1 MLPRS
6 RRAALFLG
14 LAFLAGALLLPR
26 GAAPRGVRPRTP
38 REDRRASAEGL
49 PSPAAPRARV
59 NYLRDIRPLLAAH
72 CYACHGP
79 AAESAAEGSDLR
91 LDRRAEVVRSVIV
104 PGHADRSR
112 LLARVTSPNPKRRMP
127 PPGANRAPLS
137 AAQIDLIRRWIDEGA
152 PYEPHWAFAAPA
164 RPPLPE
170 RGKGNAW
177 GYNPMDAFIA
187 SGHARQGLR
196 PSPEADRVT
205 LLRRLRFDLTG
216 LPPSP
221 SEVDAFVAESS
232 AEPQAA
238 YEKAVERLLASPH
251 FGERLAVL
259 WLDLVR
265 YADTD
270 GYAMDHHREVW
281 MYRDFVIDAFN
292 RNRPFDRFTAQQL
305 AGDLLPGATRED
317 CVGSGYNRLQ
327 MTSQEG
333 CADPR
338 EYTHRYAAD
347 RVRNVGSV
355 WLGVTLGCAECHD
368 HKFDPLPARDF
379 YRLAAFFADIR
390 EKGVGPLEFTRFPDA
405 EQKARLADLDARV
418 ARAERE
424 LGDRELGL
432 KEARARWEA
441 EARQQGGGLPRAVA
455 EALAVEPAQRDH
467 DEEQALV
474 KHFRTVAPELRPLSR
489 SLGELERQRDAL
501 LKTIDTTLLSKSGPP
516 RVVRVRPRGDWADDS
531 GEVVEPGLPAD
542 LAGAAPPG
550 RRLTRLDLA
559 RWLTGPDNPL
569 VARVLVNR
577 LWKLAF
583 GRGLVATPDDF
594 GSRGAPPTHPEL
606 LDWLAAEFVA
616 GGWDVKHVLRLIVT
630 SSTYRQ
636 SSADDAELL
645 RRDPENRWLA
655 RQNRFR
661 LDAEFVRDN
670 ALAVSGLL
678 TTRVGGRSVKPY
690 QPEGFWASRFAE
702 AEKEYRPDA
711 GADQY
716 RRGLYTYWC
725 RSYLHPMLQAF
736 DAPSRQSCT
745 ADRGESCTPF
755 QALVLL
761 NDPTFAEAARVF
773 AARVLLEGG
782 PTTAGRLDRAFRLAQ
797 SRPVRPEEQSVLSR
811 LLEKHRA
818 EFRADPDAAAAVV
831 AAGDSAVPPGVDVV
845 ELAAW
850 TSVARVILNLHE
862 TVTRK

>member
-1 MLPRS
+1 M
-6 RRAALFLG
+6 
-14 LAFLAGALLLPR
+14 
-26 GAAPRGVRPRTP
+26 
-38 REDRRASAEGL
+38 
-49 PSPAAPRARV
+49 AR
-59 NYLRDIRPLLAAH
+59 I
-72 CYACHGP
+72 
-79 AAESAAEGSDLR
+79 
-91 LDRRAEVVRSVIV
+91 
-104 PGHADRSR
+104 
-112 LLARVTSPNPKRRMP
+112 TSQNPKRRMP
-127 PPGANRAPLS
+127 PPGASRAALS
-137 AAQIDLIRRWIDEGA
+137 AEQVDLIRRWIDEGA
-152 PYEPHWAFAAPA
+152 PYEPHWAFTAPA

-170 RGKGNAW
+170 GNANPGW
-177 GYNPMDAFIA
+177 GRNAIDVFIA
-187 SGHARQGLR
+187 VGHARQGLR

-205 LLRRLRFDLTG
+205 LIRRLSFDLTG

-221 SEVDAFVAESS
+221 AEVDAFLRAES
-232 AEPQAA
+232 PDA
-238 YEKAVERLLASPH
+238 YERLVERLLASPH
-251 FGERLAVL
+251 FGECMAVL

-270 GYAMDHHREVW
+270 GYSMDHHRDVW

-292 RNRPFDRFTAQQL
+292 RNRPFDRFTVQQL
-305 AGDLLPGATRED
+305 AGDLLPEASRQD
-317 CVGSGYNRLQ
+317 RVGSGYNRLL

-347 RVRNVGSV
+347 RVRNVASV

-379 YRLAAFFADIR
+379 YRLAAFFADIQ

-405 EQKARLADLDARV
+405 EQKARLADLDARI

-424 LGDRELGL
+424 LRDRERDL
-432 KEARARWEA
+432 KEARARWED
-441 EARQQGGGLPRAVA
+441 EARQQGGDGLPKAVV
-455 EALAVEPAQRDH
+455 EALAVEPAQRDGE
-467 DEEQALV
+467 EEQALAR
-474 KHFRTVAPELRPLSR
+474 HFRTVAPELLPLNRALS
-489 SLGELERQRDAL
+489 ELERERTAL
-501 LKTIDTTLLSKSGPP
+501 LKTIDTTLLTTSGPP
-516 RVVRVRPRGDWADDS
+516 RVVRIRPRGDWADDS
-531 GEVVEPGLPAD
+531 GEVVAPGLPAA
-542 LAGAAPPG
+542 LAGATQPD

-559 RWLTGPDNPL
+559 QWLIGPDNPL
-569 VARVLVNR
+569 VARVFVNR

-594 GSRGAPPTHPEL
+594 GSRGALPTHPEL
-606 LDWLAAEFVA
+606 LDRLAAEFVA
-616 GGWDVKHVLRLIVT
+616 SGWDVKHLLRLIVT

-670 ALAVSGLL
+670 ALAISGLM

-690 QPEGFWASRFAE
+690 QPEGFWASRFT
-702 AEKEYRPDA
+702 EKEYQHDT

-725 RSYLHPMLQAF
+725 RNYLHPMLQAF

-745 ADRGESCTPF
+745 ANRGESSTPF

-761 NDPTFAEAARVF
+761 NDPTFAEAARAL
-773 AARVLLEGG
+773 AARMLLEGG
-782 PTTAGRLDRAFRLAQ
+782 PTTAGCLDRAFRLAQ
-797 SRPVRPEEQSVLSR
+797 SRTVRPQEEAVLAR
-811 LLEKHRA
+811 LLEKHLA
-818 EFRADPDAAAAVV
+818 EFRADPDAAAALV
-831 AAGDSAVPPGVDVV
+831 ATGESPFPVGVDIV